1 MFKIARREESSRESI
16 GEDLKSSESKT
27 CKKRK
32 KLKIKNKKWRRWRS
46 ARRGSAEKK
55 KKLGTREKHMD
66 TRVILDKTW
75 TFCWKMKSKT
85 GIFL

>member
-27 CKKRK
+27 RKKRK

-55 KKLGTREKHMD
+55 TGHAW
-66 TRVILDKTW
+66 KTYGHA
-75 TFCWKMKSKT
+75 CN
-85 GIFL
+85 IR